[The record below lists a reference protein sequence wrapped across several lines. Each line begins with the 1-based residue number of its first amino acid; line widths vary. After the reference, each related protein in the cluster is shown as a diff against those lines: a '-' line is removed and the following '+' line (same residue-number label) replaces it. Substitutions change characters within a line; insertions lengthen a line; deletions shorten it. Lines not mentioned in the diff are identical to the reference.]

1 MKKQNITDKQN
12 KSLPARKSKK
22 AQEEVFGFVIII
34 VMLVIIGLIF
44 LFFYKP
50 QKQDLELEKN
60 AKTKISNLLYSIN
73 SYDSGGVSFQKMVE
87 ECNLGERCNALS
99 DTLSDM
105 LDSALEKGS
114 LTVGKQIRG
123 YSFDITDT
131 INLTKGNLTGN
142 MIGSSVPVSSS
153 GDLIARLNFYY

>member
-1 MKKQNITDKQN
+1 MIKT
-12 KSLPARKSKK
+12 RKNKK
-22 AQEEVFGFVIII
+22 AQEEIFGFVIII

-50 QKQDLELEKN
+50 QKQDTELEKN
-60 AKTKISNLLYSIN
+60 AKTKISNLLYSIVA
-73 SYDSGGVSFQKMVE
+73 YDSEGVSFQKMVE
-87 ECNLGERCNALS
+87 ECNLGEGCNVLS
-99 DTLSDM
+99 DTLSEM
-105 LDSALEKGS
+105 LDKTLEKGS

-131 INLTKGNLTGN
+131 MNMTEGNLTGN

-153 GDLIARLNFYY
+153 GNLIARLNFYY